1 MYGQNNRSHDDK
13 SHDEQEVVTEK
24 TTHQYNTHRSL
35 DGYVV
40 YSVVS
45 IVGRRY
51 LLIKGMEEL
60 SKVLSDWLLE
70 YVKYMISAST
80 TAGRLTFGLQLFY
93 FR

>member
-1 MYGQNNRSHDDK
+1 MA
-13 SHDEQEVVTEK
+13 
-24 TTHQYNTHRSL
+24 L

-45 IVGRRY
+45 IVGRRYRRY

>member
-1 MYGQNNRSHDDK
+1 MA
-13 SHDEQEVVTEK
+13 
-24 TTHQYNTHRSL
+24 L

-60 SKVLSDWLLE
+60 SKVLSDGLLE

-80 TAGRLTFGLQLFY
+80 TAGRLTFGLKLFY

>member
-1 MYGQNNRSHDDK
+1 M
-13 SHDEQEVVTEK
+13 
-24 TTHQYNTHRSL
+24 
-35 DGYVV
+35 V

-80 TAGRLTFGLQLFY
+80 TAGRLTFWTATVVFHITPSLTSDRVSSAGSDLLNFN
-93 FR
+93 